1 MLSGVIAGLLAL
13 GLEDVG
19 AAAMGVYLHGRAG
32 EAAAERTGSHGLLAH
47 ETADAVPAV
56 MEAACA
62 ARTEEAGGRERG

>member
-1 MLSGVIAGLLAL
+1 
-13 GLEDVG
+13 
-19 AAAMGVYLHGRAG
+19 MGVYLHGRAG